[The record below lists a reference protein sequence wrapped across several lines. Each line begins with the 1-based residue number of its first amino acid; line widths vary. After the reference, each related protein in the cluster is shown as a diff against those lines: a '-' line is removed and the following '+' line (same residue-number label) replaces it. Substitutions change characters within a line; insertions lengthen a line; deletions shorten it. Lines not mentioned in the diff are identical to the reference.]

1 MQYQMEATSMRQI
14 WWVLTFFLMLGA
26 VTSNAQHN
34 YWKDL
39 ARVTIQEKTDENG
52 FPVEYPVFHD
62 DLKAIEGDKIT
73 LEGYMVPL
81 EEMMGHKYFVLSKY
95 PFNMCFFCGA
105 AGPETVI
112 EVYTTEEVD
121 FTSDKIKMQ
130 GILEL
135 NEDDPR
141 HLMYLLQKAELVD

>member
-1 MQYQMEATSMRQI
+1 MEATGMKQFMPLLI
-14 WWVLTFFLMLGA
+14 CIFLL
-26 VTSNAQHN
+26 SNVSSYAQHN

-39 ARVTIQEKTDENG
+39 ARVTIEEKTDENG
-52 FPVEYPVFHD
+52 FPVEFPVFHD
-62 DLKAIEGDKIT
+62 DLKTIEGDKII

-112 EVYTTEEVD
+112 EVYITEEVA
-121 FTSDKIKMQ
+121 FTSDKIKIQ
-130 GILEL
+130 GTLEL
-135 NEDDPR
+135 NKDDPR
-141 HLMYLLQKAELVD
+141 HLMYLMKNAELLD

>member
-1 MQYQMEATSMRQI
+1 MKQFMPLLI
-14 WWVLTFFLMLGA
+14 CIFLL
-26 VTSNAQHN
+26 SNVSSYAQHN

-39 ARVTIQEKTDENG
+39 ARVTIEEKTDENG
-52 FPVEYPVFHD
+52 FPVEFPVFHD
-62 DLKAIEGDKIT
+62 DLKTIEGDKII

-112 EVYTTEEVD
+112 EVYITEEVA
-121 FTSDKIKMQ
+121 FTSDKIKIQ
-130 GILEL
+130 GTLEL
-135 NEDDPR
+135 NKDDPR
-141 HLMYLLQKAELVD
+141 NLMYLMKNAELLD

>member
-1 MQYQMEATSMRQI
+1 MEATGMKQFI
-14 WWVLTFFLMLGA
+14 PVLICFSAFGS
-26 VTSNAQHN
+26 VISYAQHN

-39 ARVTIQEKTDENG
+39 ARVAIEEKTDESG
-52 FPVEYPVFHD
+52 FPVEFPVFHD
-62 DLKAIEGDKIT
+62 NLKAIEGDKIM

-112 EVYTTEEVD
+112 EVYITEEVA
-121 FTSDKIKMQ
+121 FTSDKIKIQ
-130 GILEL
+130 GTLEL

-141 HLMYLLQKAELVD
+141 HLMYLMKNAELLD